1 MQTGQLMALK
11 DLSISL
17 NKHKNTKVLVPF
29 GDADI
34 SCNIVDHIFRHIDLC
49 LKENKSKFQIS
60 LFARS
65 FIRGILTDNVKGGI
79 NNFLKNMNDEDIRS
93 LLDNIQIELNKRQKD
108 DITKIDVTKS

>member
-17 NKHKNTKVLVPF
+17 NKHNISHKGTVSPIAYL
-29 GDADI
+29 DTDI
-34 SCNIVDHIFRHIDLC
+34 DIACDIVDHIFRHIDLC
-49 LKENKSKFQIS
+49 LKENKSKYQIS

-79 NNFLKNMNDEDIRS
+79 NNFLKNMNDEDIRE
-93 LLDNIQIELNKRQKD
+93 LLDNIQIELDKRHK
-108 DITKIDVTKS
+108 V